1 MTFSTSQCQDGV
13 KVLNRLWMKM
23 SGPLKDS
30 FENLKTRNSASRI
43 LTGIFSKKLENSELS
58 QNLGLKFVTHDINSD
73 TPKRRRMQISPKNL
87 EHEYPNGYQGLC

>member
-1 MTFSTSQCQDGV
+1 
-13 KVLNRLWMKM
+13 MKM

-58 QNLGLKFVTHDINSD
+58 QNLGLKFVTRDISIGNSMICSD
-73 TPKRRRMQISPKNL
+73 IWHKY
-87 EHEYPNGYQGLC
+87 HE